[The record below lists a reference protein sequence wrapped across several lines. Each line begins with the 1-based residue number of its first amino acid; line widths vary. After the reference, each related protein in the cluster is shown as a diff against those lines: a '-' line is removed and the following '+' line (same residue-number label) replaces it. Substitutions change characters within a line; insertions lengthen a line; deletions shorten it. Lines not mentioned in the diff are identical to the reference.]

1 LFFLKENF
9 FQRNKNLNNFHY
21 LNLTNKYFEQQKTS
35 PLPKIM
41 TEKWLLSVDP
51 DSYQIYT
58 LNISTSEVHIEKD
71 APDYIRESAEKTIKD
86 ILSLVQLND
95 VSWFCESKNSQ
106 RYRRRKIPSYL
117 LHKISCEYP
126 TYVCQSTLSLAF
138 AEVNSIKLEVNLSE
152 YEDAFR
158 KLAIP
163 VQKITIDAGLVTGA
177 DEVIKNIL
185 RTIHKDYGIKL
196 KPRDDKKKFILKI
209 FGFREY
215 LTGNHAMLSYDRIR
229 INLRGIKSLSV
240 ILTEIY
246 KSQEINELFPPIIE
260 RDPKDSKNNDF
271 KAINWEKFKDVPM
284 FLWYPP
290 ESLPKF
296 NLHNSLDINQIKKDK
311 EQMKMSELNSK
322 PKTFFS
328 LKEPE
333 TNRPRVVSKTVMKDF
348 HNLRTTQHENNVI
361 FLEHNVLY
369 SGECDSPFRIRICG
383 IENLFKIFEQ
393 ADDVDIESH
402 GHPEQCAVYNGLIPP
417 KYVTRVIKCTETA
430 DVAKKPKKKDKTPK
444 EKTKFRSLTPKLIR
458 TKERESTNHNVLE
471 KNLSSGR
478 KIFTRYTSHGAN
490 GTNFFSALGKRYG
503 IEFTPYLIQAKVSLY
518 FGCNLLR
525 PTCIATSR
533 MVPFSNSPKWY
544 EWIEFKDLKISQLPQ
559 ELRACIDIIAYSASA
574 ESKII
579 AHISFELFDCVGK
592 FKTGLNGTNL
602 WPFYQTEPRLSC
614 MNEYWGLRG
623 ITEIDLP
630 QLEKDNKYFI
640 CQNFARL
647 YVQLES
653 FVFPM
658 YWSLRDE
665 KLMQSLGFPTLK
677 YIEEDEDTEKEE
689 NKFIKTIQKTKN
701 LISGVKQESHPKK
714 PVEKLDW
721 NDPPKT
727 DDLARLQTLLNTDP
741 LNRGSFTEEEK
752 FILIKCRHHY
762 KTLPNALPIFLV
774 AIDWSDPSQ
783 VAEAH
788 HMLKVWTPLPPEEAL
803 PLLDANFP
811 DEAVRLYAVER
822 ISTLS
827 DDELELYMLEL
838 SQALMFESQHFS
850 ALGEFLL
857 ERSLANPFVVG
868 HELFW
873 QLRSQLHVKPSFER
887 YALILEQ
894 LLMLCGGYRKELFM
908 EVRSNDGMMEI
919 AEKIKLITDK
929 EKRKEDLQKK
939 LRSFKKDYGV
949 SENFGLAV
957 DSRME
962 CANCNEGN
970 CKVLN
975 SKKLPLLLN
984 LSNSQ
989 GSAPPIIII
998 YKTGDDLRQDILTIQ
1013 LIKIMDK
1020 IWLDDGYDLRM
1031 KPYKVVATKDQVGMI
1046 EFVQNSETTESIQT
1060 KYGGK
1065 YLGALKQDT
1074 ILAFLIESN
1083 TSETVETAKENFLR
1097 SCAGYCVATYVLG
1110 KIL

>member
-1 LFFLKENF
+1 
-9 FQRNKNLNNFHY
+9 
-21 LNLTNKYFEQQKTS
+21 
-35 PLPKIM
+35 
-41 TEKWLLSVDP
+41 
-51 DSYQIYT
+51 
-58 LNISTSEVHIEKD
+58 
-71 APDYIRESAEKTIKD
+71 
-86 ILSLVQLND
+86 
-95 VSWFCESKNSQ
+95 
-106 RYRRRKIPSYL
+106 
-117 LHKISCEYP
+117 
-126 TYVCQSTLSLAF
+126 
-138 AEVNSIKLEVNLSE
+138 
-152 YEDAFR
+152 
-158 KLAIP
+158 
-163 VQKITIDAGLVTGA
+163 
-177 DEVIKNIL
+177 
-185 RTIHKDYGIKL
+185 
-196 KPRDDKKKFILKI
+196 
-209 FGFREY
+209 
-215 LTGNHAMLSYDRIR
+215 
-229 INLRGIKSLSV
+229 
-240 ILTEIY
+240 
-246 KSQEINELFPPIIE
+246 
-260 RDPKDSKNNDF
+260 
-271 KAINWEKFKDVPM
+271 
-284 FLWYPP
+284 
-290 ESLPKF
+290 
-296 NLHNSLDINQIKKDK
+296 
-311 EQMKMSELNSK
+311 
-322 PKTFFS
+322 
-328 LKEPE
+328 
-333 TNRPRVVSKTVMKDF
+333 MKDF
-348 HNLRTTQHENNVI
+348 HNLRRIQHENNVI

-369 SGECDSPFRIRICG
+369 SGECDWPFRIRICG

-393 ADDVDIESH
+393 ADDNDIEH
-402 GHPEQCAVYNGLIPP
+402 NPEQCAVYNGLIPP
-417 KYVTRVIKCTETA
+417 RYVTRVIKNTEPA
-430 DVAKKPKKKDKTPK
+430 DAAKKPKKKDKAPK
-444 EKTKFRSLTPKLIR
+444 EKEKYRSLTPKLIR
-458 TKERESTNHNVLE
+458 AKERESTHSNLFE
-471 KNLSSGR
+471 KNINSGK
-478 KIFTRYTSHGAN
+478 KIFTKYTSHGAN
-490 GTNFFSALGKRYG
+490 GTNFFAALGKRYG
-503 IEFTPYLIQAKVSLY
+503 IEFTPYLVQAQVSLY
-518 FGCNLLR
+518 FGSNLLR
-525 PTCIATSR
+525 STCVAKSR

-544 EWIEFKDLKISQLPQ
+544 EWVEFKDLKISQLPQ
-559 ELRACIDIIAYSASA
+559 EIRACIDIIAYSASG
-574 ESKII
+574 ESKTI
-579 AHISFELFDCVGK
+579 AHISFDIFDCVGK
-592 FKTGLNGTNL
+592 YRTGLNGTNL

-614 MNEYWGLRG
+614 MNEFWGLRG
-623 ITEIDLP
+623 VTPIDLP
-630 QLEKDNKYFI
+630 TTDKEKRSFI
-640 CQNFARL
+640 CQNFSRL

-665 KLMQSLGFPTLK
+665 KLMQSLGFPTIK
-677 YIEEDEDTEKEE
+677 NIEEEEDVEKEE

-701 LISGVKQESHPKK
+701 LIGLKQDAHLKK
-714 PVEKLDW
+714 TVEKLDW

-727 DDLARLQTLLNTDP
+727 DDLARLQILLNTDP
-741 LNRGSFTEEEK
+741 LNRGSFKEEEK

-788 HMLKVWTPLPPEEAL
+788 QMLKVWTPLPPEEAL

-894 LLMLCGGYRKELFM
+894 LLMLCGGYRKELFS
-908 EVRSNDGMMEI
+908 EVKVNDGMMQI
-919 AEKIKLITDK
+919 AENIKLVPDKDKRKSDLQVKIKN
-929 EKRKEDLQKK
+929 
-939 LRSFKKDYGV
+939 FKKDYDIA
-949 SENFGLAV
+949 ENFGLAV

-962 CANCNEGN
+962 CGDCNVN
-970 CKVLN
+970 SCKVLN

-989 GSAPPIIII
+989 GNAPPIIII
-998 YKTGDDLRQDILTIQ
+998 YKAGDDLRQDILTIQ

-1074 ILAFLIESN
+1074 ILEFLKASN
-1083 TSETVETAKENFLR
+1083 TIETIETAKENFLR

-1110 KIL
+1110 

>member
-1 LFFLKENF
+1 M
-9 FQRNKNLNNFHY
+9 
-21 LNLTNKYFEQQKTS
+21 S
-35 PLPKIM
+35 
-41 TEKWLLSVDP
+41 EKWLLCVDP
-51 DSYQIYT
+51 DSNQIYT
-58 LNISTSEVHIEKD
+58 LNIATSEVHIEKD

-86 ILSLVQLND
+86 ILSLVQFNNA
-95 VSWFCESKNSQ
+95 SWLCESKTSQ
-106 RYRRRKIPSYL
+106 KYRRRKIPSYL

-138 AEVNSIKLEVNLSE
+138 AEVNSITLEINLSE
-152 YEDAFR
+152 YHDAFK
-158 KLAIP
+158 KLDEEGKAIP
-163 VQKITIDAGLVTGA
+163 QTLKIDAGLVTGA

-185 RTIHKDYGIKL
+185 RTIHKDYQIKL
-196 KPRDDKKKFILKI
+196 KPKDEKNKKFILKI

-229 INLRGIKSLSV
+229 INLRGIKFLPV
-240 ILTEIY
+240 TLTEIN
-246 KSQEINELFPPIIE
+246 KFQEINELFPPIIE
-260 RDPKDSKNNDF
+260 RDLKEAKNNEF
-271 KAINWEKFKDVPM
+271 KPITWEKFKDVPM

-290 ESLPKF
+290 EPLPRF
-296 NLHNSLDINQIKKDK
+296 TLHNSLDANQLKKDK
-311 EQMKMSELNSK
+311 EQFKILELNNK

-328 LKEPE
+328 LKDPE

-348 HNLRTTQHENNVI
+348 HNLRRMQNENNVI

-369 SGECDSPFRIRICG
+369 SGECDWPFRIKICG

-393 ADDVDIESH
+393 SDDTDIMPY
-402 GHPEQCAVYNGLIPP
+402 PEQCAAYNGLIPP
-417 KYVTRVIKCTETA
+417 RYVTKTIKGTDPGDA
-430 DVAKKPKKKDKTPK
+430 AKKPKKKEKQK
-444 EKTKFRSLTPKLIR
+444 EKAKYRSLTPKLIR
-458 TKERESTNHNVLE
+458 AKEKESTYSNLFE
-471 KNLSSGR
+471 KKISAGQ

-490 GTNFFSALGKRYG
+490 GTNFFAALAKRYSL
-503 IEFTPYLIQAKVSLY
+503 EFTPYLIQAQVSLY

-525 PTCIATSR
+525 NNCIAKSR
-533 MVPFSNSPKWY
+533 LIPFSNSPKWY
-544 EWIEFKDLKISQLPQ
+544 EWIEFKDLKVSQLPQ
-559 ELRACIDIIAYSASA
+559 EIRACIDIIAFSASG
-574 ESKII
+574 ESKVI
-579 AHISFELFDCVGK
+579 AHISFEIFDCVGK
-592 FKTGLNGTNL
+592 YKSGLNGTNL

-614 MNEYWGLRG
+614 MNEFWGLRG

-630 QLEKDNKYFI
+630 KTEKDKKSFI

-653 FVFPM
+653 FAFPM

-665 KLMQSLGFPTLK
+665 KLMQALGFPTLRN
-677 YIEEDEDTEKEE
+677 IEEEEDSDKEE
-689 NKFIKTIQKTKN
+689 NNFIKTIQKTKK
-701 LISGVKQESHPKK
+701 LIQGVKQETHKK
-714 PVEKLDW
+714 VVEKLDW

-741 LNRGSFTEEEK
+741 LNRGNFKEDEK

-788 HMLKVWTPLPPEEAL
+788 QMLKVWTPLPPEEAL

-894 LLMLCGGYRKELFM
+894 LLMLCGGYRKELFS
-908 EVRSNDGMMEI
+908 EVRVNDGMMEI
-919 AEKIKLITDK
+919 AENIKLVA
-929 EKRKEDLQKK
+929 EGKRKSELQQK
-939 LRSFKKDYGV
+939 LTNFKKDYQI
-949 SENFGLAV
+949 SETFGLAV

-962 CANCNEGN
+962 CCNFNEAN

-989 GSAPPIIII
+989 EKASPIIII
-998 YKTGDDLRQDILTIQ
+998 YKAGDDLRQDILTIQ

-1031 KPYKVVATKDQVGMI
+1031 KPYKVVACKDQVGMI
-1046 EFVQNSETTESIQT
+1046 EFVQNSETTESIHT
-1060 KYGGK
+1060 RYGGK
-1065 YLGALKQDT
+1065 LGALKKET
-1074 ILAFLIESN
+1074 IFEFILANNKPEN
-1083 TSETVETAKENFLR
+1083 VEIAKENFLR

-1110 KIL
+1110 NTSI

>member
-1 LFFLKENF
+1 
-9 FQRNKNLNNFHY
+9 
-21 LNLTNKYFEQQKTS
+21 
-35 PLPKIM
+35 M
-41 TEKWLLSVDP
+41 TEKWLLCVDP
-51 DSYQIYT
+51 DSSQIYT
-58 LNISTSEVHIEKD
+58 LNISTSEVHVEKD
-71 APDYIRESAEKTIKD
+71 APQFIRDSVEKTIND

-95 VSWFCESKNSQ
+95 ASWLCESKNSQ
-106 RYRRRKIPSYL
+106 KYRRRKIPSYL

-138 AEVNSIKLEVNLSE
+138 AEVNSIKLSVNLSE
-152 YEDAFR
+152 YKEAFM
-158 KLAIP
+158 KYNSHEEIK
-163 VQKITIDAGLVTGA
+163 KIEIEAGLVTGA

-185 RTIHKDYGIKL
+185 RKIHKDYEIKL
-196 KPRDDKKKFILKI
+196 KPKDDKKKFILKI

-229 INLRGIKSLSV
+229 INLRGIRSLEV
-240 ILTEIY
+240 ILTEIL
-246 KSQEINELFPPIIE
+246 KSQEINEMFPPIIE
-260 RDPKDSKNNDF
+260 RDPKESKNNDF
-271 KAINWEKFKDVPM
+271 KPIDWEKFQNVPM

-290 ESLPKF
+290 DQLPKF
-296 NLHNSLDINQIKKDK
+296 SLHNSVDNSQIKKDK
-311 EQMKMSELNSK
+311 EQLKMTELNNK

-369 SGECDSPFRIRICG
+369 SGECDWPFRIRICG

-393 ADDVDIESH
+393 ADDADIEH
-402 GHPEQCAVYNGLIPP
+402 HPEQCAVYNGLIPP
-417 KYVTRVIKCTETA
+417 RYVTRVIKCTETA
-430 DVAKKPKKKDKTPK
+430 DVAKKPKKKDKDKVPK
-444 EKTKFRSLTPKLIR
+444 EKAKYRSLTPKLIR
-458 TKERESTNHNVLE
+458 TKERESTHADKTLGIGKKV
-471 KNLSSGR
+471 
-478 KIFTRYTSHGAN
+478 FTRYTSHGAN
-490 GTNFFSALGKRYG
+490 GTNFFAALAKRYG
-503 IEFTPYLIQAKVSLY
+503 MEFTPYLVQAKVSLY

-525 PTCIATSR
+525 PTCISTSR
-533 MVPFSNSPKWY
+533 MVPFSNSPKWF

-559 ELRACIDIIAYSASA
+559 ELRACIDIVAYSASG
-574 ESKII
+574 ESKVI
-579 AHISFELFDCVGK
+579 AHESFELFDCVGK
-592 FKTGLNGTNL
+592 YKSGLNGANL

-623 ITEIDLP
+623 VTQIELP
-630 QLEKDNKYFI
+630 LEKSKKSFI
-640 CQNFARL
+640 CQNFARI

-658 YWSLRDE
+658 YWSLRDD
-665 KLMQSLGFPTLK
+665 KLMQSLGFPTFKL
-677 YIEEDEDTEKEE
+677 IEEDEDSDKEE
-689 NKFIKTIQKTKN
+689 NKLIKTLQKTKN
-701 LISGVKQESHPKK
+701 ILTGNKQDVHVKKI
-714 PVEKLDW
+714 VEKLDW

-727 DDLARLQTLLNTDP
+727 DDLAHLQSLLNTDP
-741 LNRGSFTEEEK
+741 LNRDKFTDEEK

-803 PLLDANFP
+803 PLLDANFA

-908 EVRSNDGMMEI
+908 EVRVNDGMMNI
-919 AEKIKLITDK
+919 AESIKLIQDK
-929 EKRKEDLQKK
+929 EKRKDDLQKK
-939 LRSFKKDYGV
+939 LMNFKQNYQV
-949 SENFGLAV
+949 AEHFGLAV

-962 CANCNEGN
+962 CNECNREH

-984 LSNSQ
+984 LQNSQ
-989 GSAPPIIII
+989 NKAPPIIII

-1060 KYGGK
+1060 KYGGR

-1074 ILAFLIESN
+1074 ILSFLVEN
-1083 TSETVETAKENFLR
+1083 NDPENLETAKENFLR

-1110 KIL
+1110 LI